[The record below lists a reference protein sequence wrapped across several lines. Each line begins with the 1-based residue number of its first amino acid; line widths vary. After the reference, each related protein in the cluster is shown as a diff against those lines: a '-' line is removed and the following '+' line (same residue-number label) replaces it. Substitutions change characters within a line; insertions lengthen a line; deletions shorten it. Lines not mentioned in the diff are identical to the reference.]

1 MPNLEDVL
9 AQAPTVRWLIGKV
22 GLLTGDT
29 FTMIYNGGFV
39 LNVGCS
45 DQYIPAVGD
54 IVHVLAWEPNG
65 MLAVCSN
72 NTPLTPPTPTVPVGT
87 PITVSA
93 NAYGTYNLATLTWTA
108 STLVQ
113 SPTQVACWFY
123 TPSDF
128 ASLASSTLAKFEIE
142 VTRTSG
148 GPPEFVTHTNTAGS
162 GALGLPGQKYAKVNP
177 PAAVATFIPLPL
189 EWGQQLIAGTIK
201 GIGIGGGLYSGAY
214 SNATGRA
221 RLTPL

>member
-1 MPNLEDVL
+1 MANLEDVL
-9 AQAPTVRWLIGKV
+9 AQAPPLRWLIGKV
-22 GLLTGDT
+22 AFVTGDT
-29 FTMIYNGGFV
+29 FTMIYNNGFV

-45 DQYIPAVGD
+45 DQYIPVPDD

-65 MLAVCSN
+65 MLAICSN
-72 NTPLTPPTPTVPVGT
+72 NAPLTPPTPMVPVGT
-87 PITVSA
+87 PVTVSA
-93 NAYGTYNLATLTWTA
+93 NSYGTYDLSAAAWTA

-123 TPSDF
+123 TPSAF
-128 ASLASSTLAKFEIE
+128 SSLAASTLATFEIE

-148 GPPEFVTHTNTAGS
+148 GPPEFVTHTNLAGS
-162 GALGLPGQKYAKVNP
+162 GVLGLPGQKYAKVTP
-177 PAAVATFIPLPL
+177 PLTVATWVPLPL

-201 GIGIGGGLYSGAY
+201 GIGVGGGLYSGTY
-214 SNATGRA
+214 SNGTGRV